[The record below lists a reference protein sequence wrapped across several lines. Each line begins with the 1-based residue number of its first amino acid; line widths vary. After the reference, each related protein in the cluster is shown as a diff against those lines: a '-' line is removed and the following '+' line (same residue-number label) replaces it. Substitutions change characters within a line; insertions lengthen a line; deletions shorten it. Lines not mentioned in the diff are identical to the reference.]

1 MTDTTPPL
9 HPIEREQRQAQSTLV
24 VTVKSGEEFNH
35 DIHDAIGSLEA
46 GEAVDA
52 TPTLSFASY
61 EDLMGTLTPSVLE
74 LIGAIRREAPG
85 SINEAARVVERDV
98 KNVHEELTRL
108 GQLGIV
114 YFEEEGRSK
123 RPVVW
128 FDELVIDLPF
138 ESKDG
143 DTATATP

>member
-9 HPIEREQRQAQSTLV
+9 HPIEREQRRAQSTLV
-24 VTVKSGEEFNH
+24 VTVKSGEEFH
-35 DIHDAIGSLEA
+35 DDVHDAIESLEA
-46 GEAVDA
+46 GEAADA

-74 LIGAIRREAPG
+74 LIEAIRREAPG

-108 GQLGIV
+108 DRVGIV
-114 YFEEEGRSK
+114 YFEEEGRRK

-138 ESKDG
+138 ESEDS
-143 DTATATP
+143 DTATATT